1 MRFTFAAESD
11 SMQTGKQIGAILL
24 LSLLFVKA
32 MIVPAL
38 FVNYELRKDFIIKN
52 YCVNKSRPEL
62 KCDGQCYLA
71 KQIKAAEQQD
81 EDEATD
87 TFLNK
92 IFEVETKV
100 GLISFQFDPQLSI
113 LSKEV
118 FFSYSFTVP
127 ATMKGS
133 IFHPPQV

>member
-1 MRFTFAAESD
+1 
-11 SMQTGKQIGAILL
+11 MQRTKQIGALL
-24 LSLLFVKA
+24 LLALLFIKA

-52 YCVNKSRPEL
+52 YCVNKDRPEL
-62 KCDGQCYLA
+62 HCDGKCYLA

-81 EDEATD
+81 EKQATD

-100 GLISFQFDPQLSI
+100 GLIHFLFEPAVSYLSE
-113 LSKEV
+113 EV
-118 FFSYSFTVP
+118 FFNYMSHFSAAY
-127 ATMKGS
+127 KGS
-133 IFHPPQV
+133 IFHPPQA